1 MSTTE
6 PSTATSSGSAKN
18 SATSTESSTPSKRST
33 ASGTGT
39 TKPDGRR
46 AEGWR
51 AVARSRIARIIFIW
65 NFAGLAFLIVGVLLL
80 TEMRAG
86 LTQAQFRNLRTQG
99 ELITNLLIE
108 TGTVEGNEGNPN
120 PYVNEPAVRA
130 VLKRILPPIAEG
142 ERAGVGRP
150 RVRMFAPNGR
160 LIADSDVIYD
170 HLVETPL
177 TDLDDQP
184 TIRERVQRA
193 AERVEYLRL
202 TPWRPT
208 ATLDEE
214 RARAL
219 AGEIARGERLNERGE
234 RVVSVTLP
242 VRRVQQVVGTV
253 TIESA
258 DVERILVAERAS
270 MLPFMLGAAIAI
282 FLSSLLLALFIA
294 FPLERLA
301 LAADRL
307 RLTGATRLK
316 LPEVSRRKDEIGALA
331 HSLEAMTGALA
342 DRIDANE
349 RFAADVSHEI
359 KNPLASIKSAVESAR
374 AARDQDQQN
383 RMLGIVAQDVGR
395 LDRLITDIA
404 RASRIEAETARGDLD
419 RVDLGAMLRDLAS
432 AYAAPPDDEEHAHVV
447 FQGPTPEGAVVLGLA
462 GPLGQVF
469 RNLIDNARSF
479 SPEGGRVTISVD
491 VARAKD
497 GSIVRAVVEDEG
509 PGIPEENLETVFER
523 FYTQRPKG
531 AAFGGN
537 SGLGL
542 SIARQIVTAHEGRIY
557 AQNRA
562 EGGARLV
569 VELPLAA
576 APRP

>member
-1 MSTTE
+1 MASA
-6 PSTATSSGSAKN
+6 TAT
-18 SATSTESSTPSKRST
+18 
-33 ASGTGT
+33 
-39 TKPDGRR
+39 TKADGPRV
-46 AEGWR
+46 EGLR

-65 NFAGLAFLIVGVLLL
+65 NFAGLAFLVLGVLLL

-86 LTQAQFRNLRTQG
+86 LTDAQFRNLRTQG

-108 TGTVEGNEGNPN
+108 TGTVEGDPS

-130 VLKRILPPIAEG
+130 VLKRILPPVAEG
-142 ERAGVGRP
+142 ARPGVGRP
-150 RVRMFAPNGR
+150 RVRMFAPDGR

-170 HLVETPL
+170 RLEETPL
-177 TDLDDQP
+177 SDPDA
-184 TIRERVQRA
+184 ERSIGQRIERA
-193 AERVEYLRL
+193 ASRVEYLRL

-208 ATLDEE
+208 STLEEE

-219 AGEIARGERLNERGE
+219 RGEIARGERLNERGE

-242 VRRVQQVVGTV
+242 VRRVQQVMSTV

-270 MLPFMLGAAIAI
+270 MIPFVIGATIAI
-282 FLSSLLLALFIA
+282 FLSSFFLALFIA
-294 FPLERLA
+294 RPLERLA
-301 LAADRL
+301 GAADKL
-307 RLTGATRLK
+307 RVTGATRLT
-316 LPEVSRRKDEIGALA
+316 LPDIAKRKDEIGALG

-359 KNPLASIKSAVESAR
+359 KNPLASIRSAVDSAR
-374 AARDQDQQN
+374 AVREQERQN
-383 RMLGIVAQDVGR
+383 QLLDIVAQDVRR

-404 RASRIEAETARGDLD
+404 RASHIEAETARADLD
-419 RVDLGAMLRDLAS
+419 RVDLGGLVYELTR
-432 AYAAPPDDEEHAHVV
+432 AYAPAPDEKPSVDIA
-447 FQGPTPEGAVVLGLA
+447 FAGAKPEGAFVLGQS

-479 SPEGGRVTISVD
+479 SPEGGRVRVSVKVERD
-491 VARAKD
+491 V
-497 GSIVRAVVEDEG
+497 VRAVVEDEG
-509 PGIPEENLETVFER
+509 PGIPAENLETVFER

-531 AAFGGN
+531 VAFGGN

-542 SIARQIVTAHEGRIY
+542 SIARQIVTAHRGRIY
-557 AQNRA
+557 AENR
-562 EGGARLV
+562 EGGGARLV
-569 VELPLAA
+569 VELPLAGTA
-576 APRP
+576 RP

>member
-1 MSTTE
+1 M
-6 PSTATSSGSAKN
+6 
-18 SATSTESSTPSKRST
+18 
-33 ASGTGT
+33 
-39 TKPDGRR
+39 
-46 AEGWR
+46 
-51 AVARSRIARIIFIW
+51 
-65 NFAGLAFLIVGVLLL
+65 LA
-80 TEMRAG
+80 EMRAG
-86 LTQAQFRNLRTQG
+86 LTEAQFRNLRTQG

-108 TGTVEGNEGNPN
+108 TGTVEGDPT
-120 PYVNEPAVRA
+120 PYVNEWAVRA

-142 ERAGVGRP
+142 ARPGVGRP
-150 RVRMFAPNGR
+150 RVRMFAPDGR

-170 HLVETPL
+170 RLVETPL
-177 TDLDDQP
+177 PDIASRPSLQ
-184 TIRERVQRA
+184 ERVQRA
-193 AERVEYLRL
+193 AQRIEYLRL
-202 TPWRPT
+202 TPWRAT
-208 ATLDEE
+208 ASLEEE
-214 RARAL
+214 RARAMQ
-219 AGEIARGERLNERGE
+219 GEIARAERLNERGE

-242 VRRVQQVVGTV
+242 VRRVQQVVATV

-270 MLPFMLGAAIAI
+270 MIPFVLGATIAI

-316 LPEVSRRKDEIGALA
+316 LPDVARRKDEIGALA

-374 AARDQDQQN
+374 SAKEPQAQN
-383 RMLGIVAQDVGR
+383 RMLAIVAQDVQR

-419 RVDLGAMLRDLAS
+419 RVDLGVMLRDLAQ
-432 AYAAPPDDEEHAHVV
+432 AYAPAPDEPAPVHVQ
-447 FQGPTPEGAVVLGLA
+447 FKGPKPEGAVVLGQA

-469 RNLIDNARSF
+469 RNLVDNARSF
-479 SPEGGRVTISVD
+479 SPEGGRVTLSVD
-491 VARAKD
+491 VQRGKD
-497 GSIVRAVVEDEG
+497 GAFVRAVVEDEG
-509 PGIPEENLETVFER
+509 PGIPPDNLETIFER
-523 FYTQRPKG
+523 FYTHRPKG
-531 AAFGGN
+531 TAFGGN

-542 SIARQIVTAHEGRIY
+542 SIARQIVTAHDGRIY
-557 AQNRA
+557 AENRA

-569 VELPLAA
+569 VELPLAD